1 MWCAFSPWEEYNLQ
15 GPSPLKVLSPL
26 WKETTFFPLV
36 QPVSSHMEPRQKE
49 VKTPLQITAAIM
61 EGFHS
66 DPAELKNEDKRT
78 PHPRWICFQA
88 GRGRVY
94 LLHLNPLPTCGSLM
108 CVFNQ
113 WRQKVANI
121 WNNIAVE
128 STTMKNS
135 SSKFIV
141 SKLYL
146 SMLEYQFGVVKLRR
160 LQSSSS
166 IKSIA
171 ILSTVFQVLGSYK
184 EGQNYSLISKSREVE
199 IWKAAF

>member
-1 MWCAFSPWEEYNLQ
+1 
-15 GPSPLKVLSPL
+15 
-26 WKETTFFPLV
+26 
-36 QPVSSHMEPRQKE
+36 
-49 VKTPLQITAAIM
+49 
-61 EGFHS
+61 
-66 DPAELKNEDKRT
+66 
-78 PHPRWICFQA
+78 
-88 GRGRVY
+88 
-94 LLHLNPLPTCGSLM
+94 M

-199 IWKAAF
+199 I

>member
-1 MWCAFSPWEEYNLQ
+1 
-15 GPSPLKVLSPL
+15 
-26 WKETTFFPLV
+26 
-36 QPVSSHMEPRQKE
+36 
-49 VKTPLQITAAIM
+49 
-61 EGFHS
+61 
-66 DPAELKNEDKRT
+66 
-78 PHPRWICFQA
+78 
-88 GRGRVY
+88 
-94 LLHLNPLPTCGSLM
+94 M

-184 EGQNYSLISKSREVE
+184 EGQNYSLISKSREAE
-199 IWKAAF
+199 I